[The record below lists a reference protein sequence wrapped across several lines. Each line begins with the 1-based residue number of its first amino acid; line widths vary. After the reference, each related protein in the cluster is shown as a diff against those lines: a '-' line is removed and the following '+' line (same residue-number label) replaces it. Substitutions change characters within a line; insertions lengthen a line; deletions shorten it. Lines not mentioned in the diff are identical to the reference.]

1 MKNITILSSLILL
14 IIGCS
19 TTQSNI
25 KVDSIETFNLSNYND
40 FNIKLNDSTITAEV
54 NPIVLEKF
62 KHNLKNAIVDQG
74 LQYNKDSNLLFE
86 INFTTKDIV
95 ESDRLGYYPPNA
107 TFIHSNYYRYN
118 YTFRDHVYTFTNNIL
133 RVNLKD
139 LEQDQTVWTVVTV
152 WRDGSNR
159 SISSDD
165 ASNILVD
172 EIMIS
177 FL

>member
-14 IIGCS
+14 IGCS
-19 TTQSNI
+19 TTYSNLKI
-25 KVDSIETFNLSNYND
+25 DSIETFNLDNYND
-40 FNIKLNDSTITAEV
+40 FNIKINDSSISADV

-62 KHNLKNAIVDQG
+62 KQNLKNAIEEKG
-74 LQYNKDSNLLFE
+74 LQYKKDSNLVFD
-86 INFTTKDIV
+86 INFTTKDVV

-107 TFIHSNYYRYN
+107 TFIHSNYYRHN
-118 YTFRDHVYTFTNNIL
+118 YAFRDHVYTFTNNIL

-139 LEQDQTVWTVVTV
+139 IEQDKTVWTVVTV
-152 WRDGSNR
+152 WRDGSSR
-159 SISSDD
+159 SISSED

>member
-1 MKNITILSSLILL
+1 MKTITTFLSLVFL
-14 IIGCS
+14 IGCS

-25 KVDSIETFNLSNYND
+25 KIDSIETFNLDNYND
-40 FNIKLNDSTITAEV
+40 FNIKINNSNIGAEV

-62 KHNLKNAIVDQG
+62 KENLKNAIEERG
-74 LQYNKDSNLLFE
+74 LKHNKDSNLIFD
-86 INFTTKDIV
+86 INFTTKDTV
-95 ESDRLGYYPPNA
+95 ESDHMNHYY
-107 TFIHSNYYRYN
+107 SRYYWDYYRYREN
-118 YTFRDHVYTFTNNIL
+118 IYTITENIL
-133 RVNLKD
+133 RVNLRDVQEDK
-139 LEQDQTVWTVVTV
+139 TVWTVVTV

-159 SISSDD
+159 SISSDE